1 MNSVIRKPYLVFNY
15 VIKTHQFN
23 PSQFFNP
30 IPQVREKLHHEIDIL
45 HQLGWGYTKIHHHLV
60 NNGFKIGESRTT
72 VDKIL
77 KKMKKRET
85 FLTQP
90 IMDGFTEYS
99 VEVYE
104 SWNTIPKI
112 KIVLSVKVMIVQ
124 MMKWILSVGW
134 IVWITLKVRK
144 DPQRIGYTDG

>member
-1 MNSVIRKPYLVFNY
+1 MVFSLEVISKSVLKGVFLVEKRECRRNLFSFHGHTMNSVIRKPYLVFNY

-104 SWNTIPKI
+104 S
-112 KIVLSVKVMIVQ
+112 
-124 MMKWILSVGW
+124 
-134 IVWITLKVRK
+134 
-144 DPQRIGYTDG
+144 

>member
-90 IMDGFTEYS
+90 IIIELRPLVQQNALLKYDVMTNMVCYRYIFLPT
-99 VEVYE
+99 
-104 SWNTIPKI
+104 KI
-112 KIVLSVKVMIVQ
+112 
-124 MMKWILSVGW
+124 
-134 IVWITLKVRK
+134 
-144 DPQRIGYTDG
+144 

>member
-1 MNSVIRKPYLVFNY
+1 MYCQPQNLDLFHSHTMNSVIRKPYLVFNY

-99 VEVYE
+99 VEVFE
-104 SWNTIPKI
+104 S
-112 KIVLSVKVMIVQ
+112 
-124 MMKWILSVGW
+124 
-134 IVWITLKVRK
+134 
-144 DPQRIGYTDG
+144 